1 MGSQLDSSLLR
12 RFWATHRALYFFSQ
26 YKVWLLCQAIYWQK
40 ILDKKTM
47 KWRKRLKIPAWP
59 ALLKLKTS
67 GIKLSSLWLYIKV
80 RNDSQLQSS
89 ARFGVTNLEQC
100 VCPTHYP
107 KCEIFSFY
115 GSMGGSGRRLPLIQL
130 GTGPRS
136 LKRRFSLKES
146 SFPNFIKKNSKKG
159 KIFEGIF
166 TRTKP
171 IWKYSSAKNLQKY
184 FPKIL
189 WFYH

>member
-1 MGSQLDSSLLR
+1 MQKLALCGFSAGLIIIASILGHAPCSLLFSIQGLVIVPSYILAEDFGQENDEMAKT
-12 RFWATHRALYFFSQ
+12 RFE
-26 YKVWLLCQAIYWQK
+26 
-40 ILDKKTM
+40 
-47 KWRKRLKIPAWP
+47 IPAWP
-59 ALLKLKTS
+59 VLLKLKTS

-136 LKRRFSLKES
+136 LKRRFLLQSS
-146 SFPNFIKKNSKKG
+146 SFTNFLKKNSTKK
-159 KIFEGIF
+159 
-166 TRTKP
+166 
-171 IWKYSSAKNLQKY
+171 
-184 FPKIL
+184 
-189 WFYH
+189 